1 MIEFIDT
8 YVNKLLKHILR
19 EIQADWIANRPQD
32 FTKQATCRRESYEM
46 VCFMKCLKYGRWH
59 QIKTGCPWF
68 LVVCAH

>member
-1 MIEFIDT
+1 M
-8 YVNKLLKHILR
+8 
-19 EIQADWIANRPQD
+19 QADWIANRPQD